1 MSAANNED
9 IDWELFDAVE
19 VHPCLALDRE
29 NQVLTVEE
37 CQSIGI
43 ASLEP
48 TDDLD
53 HPDIHCWSVFLHF
66 NPEMSENRGIYCIA
80 DSPTRGMAT
89 SLAQLIE
96 STHFPRPTPAAR
108 MKP

>member
-9 IDWELFDAVE
+9 IDWKLFDAVE
-19 VHPCLALDRE
+19 VHPCFALNRD
-29 NQVLTVEE
+29 NQVLTAEE

-48 TDDLD
+48 TDEYD

-80 DSPTRGMAT
+80 DSPTRGMAN

-96 STHFPRPTPAAR
+96 DTHFPRSTPAAQ